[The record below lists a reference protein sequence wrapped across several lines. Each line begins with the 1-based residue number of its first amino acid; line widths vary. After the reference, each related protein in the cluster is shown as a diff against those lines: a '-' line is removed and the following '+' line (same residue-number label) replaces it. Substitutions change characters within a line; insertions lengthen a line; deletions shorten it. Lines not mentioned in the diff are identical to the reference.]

1 VESIPPRP
9 RIWGAPGSAAH
20 AFLDAAGVLNE
31 MGRTDEAQNFIR
43 TAQALTTRDELSSA
57 KQRALQRRIRAR

>member
-1 VESIPPRP
+1 
-9 RIWGAPGSAAH
+9 
-20 AFLDAAGVLNE
+20 VLNE